1 MYIVSTAFRMFL
13 CNTCLLEAEMA
24 DARQDMENRIRD
36 FHVEAQDFFWDT
48 LLPFWSCIV
57 FFFFSQFCIILN

>member
-1 MYIVSTAFRMFL
+1 MFL

-36 FHVEAQDFFWDT
+36 FHVEAQDFFCEH
-48 LLPFWSCIV
+48 LASILVMYC
-57 FFFFSQFCIILN
+57 FFLCNFVLF